1 MTIDNLFL
9 LVFTSLPVL
18 FYVFAFKNLDKK
30 KADLIV
36 FIACILFV
44 IPYLLSIILYAESY
58 PIPMAILYF
67 PIFQILLCVS
77 LGLKFYSLDIFN
89 KFNGKL
95 ILKILVTL
103 LIIFTLIRFVLS
115 LFTVGIIAE
124 YLGVS
129 YVLLGIIS
137 SVAVISF
144 WALYLIMLND
154 GKLMLFSKTSNIVK
168 NNLSFDDEKSKYN
181 RNHPSNW

>member
-144 WALYLIMLND
+144 WALYLIMLNE

>member
-103 LIIFTLIRFVLS
+103 LIIFSLIRFVLS
-115 LFTVGIIAE
+115 LFTV
-124 YLGVS
+124 
-129 YVLLGIIS
+129 
-137 SVAVISF
+137 
-144 WALYLIMLND
+144 
-154 GKLMLFSKTSNIVK
+154 
-168 NNLSFDDEKSKYN
+168 
-181 RNHPSNW
+181 

>member
-1 MTIDNLFL
+1 MIDNFFSLII
-9 LVFTSLPVL
+9 TSLPVL
-18 FYVFAFKNLDKK
+18 FYVFAFKNLDEK

-36 FIACILFV
+36 FIACFLFV
-44 IPYLLSIILYAESY
+44 IPYLLSIILYKESY
-58 PIPMAILYF
+58 PLAMAILYF

-103 LIIFTLIRFVLS
+103 LIIFSLIRFVRS

-129 YVLLGIIS
+129 YVLLDIIS

-144 WALYLIMLND
+144 WVLYLIMLNE
-154 GKLMLFSKTSNIVK
+154 GKFMLFSTASNIVK
-168 NNLSFDDEKSKYN
+168 NNLSVDDEKSKYN

>member
-1 MTIDNLFL
+1 MIDNVFL
-9 LVFTSLPVL
+9 LIITSLPVL
-18 FYVFAFKNLDKK
+18 FYIFALKDLDEKR
-30 KADLIV
+30 ADLIV
-36 FIACILFV
+36 FIACIIFV

-58 PIPMAILYF
+58 PLWMAIFNY

-103 LIIFTLIRFVLS
+103 LIIFSLIRFVMS
-115 LFTVGIIAE
+115 LFTVGIIAD

-129 YVLLGIIS
+129 YVLLSIIS

-144 WALYLIMLND
+144 WVLYLIMLNE
-154 GKLMLFSKTSNIVK
+154 GKFMLLSTASNIVK
-168 NNLSFDDEKSKYN
+168 NNLSVDDEKSKYN

>member
-103 LIIFTLIRFVLS
+103 LIIFSLIRFVMS

-124 YLGVS
+124 YLGVG

-144 WALYLIMLND
+144 WVLYLIMLNE
-154 GKLMLFSKTSNIVK
+154 GKFMLFSTASNIVK
-168 NNLSFDDEKSKYN
+168 NNLSVDDEKSKYN

>member
-103 LIIFTLIRFVLS
+103 LIIFSLIRFVLS

-144 WALYLIMLND
+144 WALYLIMLNE

>member
-1 MTIDNLFL
+1 MTIDNLFF

-144 WALYLIMLND
+144 WALYLIMLNE

>member
-103 LIIFTLIRFVLS
+103 LIIFSLIRFVLS

>member
-1 MTIDNLFL
+1 MIDNVFL
-9 LVFTSLPVL
+9 LIITSLPVL
-18 FYVFAFKNLDKK
+18 FYIFAFKNLDEK

-36 FIACILFV
+36 FIACIIFV
-44 IPYLLSIILYAESY
+44 IPYLVSIILYKESY
-58 PIPMAILYF
+58 PLPIAIF
-67 PIFQILLCVS
+67 NIPIFQILLCVS

-103 LIIFTLIRFVLS
+103 LIIFSLIRFVMS

-129 YVLLGIIS
+129 YVLLSIIS
-137 SVAVISF
+137 SVAVISL
-144 WALYLIMLND
+144 WVLYLIMLNE
-154 GKLMLFSKTSNIVK
+154 GKFMFFSTASNIVK
-168 NNLSFDDEKSKYN
+168 NNLSVDDEKSKYN

>member
-1 MTIDNLFL
+1 LTIDNLFL

-144 WALYLIMLND
+144 WALYLIMLNE

>member
-1 MTIDNLFL
+1 MIDNFFSLII
-9 LVFTSLPVL
+9 TSLPVL
-18 FYVFAFKNLDKK
+18 FYVFAFKNLDEK

-36 FIACILFV
+36 FIACFLFV
-44 IPYLLSIILYAESY
+44 IPYLVSIILYKESY
-58 PIPMAILYF
+58 PLAMAILYF

-144 WALYLIMLND
+144 WALYLIMLNE